1 MASMAC
7 LTAHGEPMK
16 LIMTRAGFTLIE
28 LLVVMSIISLL
39 LTIAVPKYFHSID
52 KAKEAT
58 LHHDLNVMRES
69 IDKFYGDQGRYPS
82 TLEELVERKYIRAIP
97 ADPITGSNSSWLII
111 TPEEKESSGV
121 FDIHSGAEGTGQDGS
136 RYSDW

>member
-1 MASMAC
+1 MAC
-7 LTAHGEPMK
+7 LIVNGEQMRRIK
-16 LIMTRAGFTLIE
+16 YCAGFTLIE

-39 LTIAVPKYFHSID
+39 LTIAIPKYFHSVD

-69 IDKFYGDQGRYPS
+69 IDKFYGDIGRYPG
-82 TLEELVERKYIRAIP
+82 TLDELVERKYIRSIP
-97 ADPITGSNSSWLII
+97 ADPITGSSSSWLIVA
-111 TPEEKESSGV
+111 PDEKEGSGV